1 MTVATAMILAAGL
14 GTRLRPVTETTPKP
28 LLRVAGRPL
37 IEHHLERLSAAGIRR
52 VVVNLHHL
60 GSLLRT
66 HLGDGSRWDLE
77 IVYSEE
83 PQLLETAG
91 GIRAALP
98 LLGEAPFLVVNGDV
112 FCDLDPTSLLTGPGE
127 ALCHLVMVPTPPW
140 RSHGDFNLAPNPPGP
155 DHRFTL
161 VDGGRRRLT
170 YSGIGVYDPAMFR
183 DLEEGPLPLRPL
195 FEAGIAAGR
204 ITGELHEG
212 YWDDIGTRE
221 RLRAAR
227 ARFGD

>member
-37 IEHHLERLSAAGIRR
+37 IDHHLERLSAAGIRR

-60 GSLLRT
+60 GSLLRN

-77 IVYSEE
+77 IVYSQE

-98 LLGEAPFLVVNGDV
+98 LLGEAPFLVINGDV
-112 FCDLDPTSLLTGPGE
+112 FCDRDPASLLAGPGE

-140 RSHGDFNLAPNPPGP
+140 RSHGDFDPAPDPPGP
-155 DHRFTL
+155 DRRFAL

-170 YSGIGVYDPAMFR
+170 YSGIGVYDPVMFR
-183 DLEEGPLPLRPL
+183 DLEAGPMPLRPL
-195 FEAGIAAGR
+195 LEAGIADER
-204 ITGELHEG
+204 VTGELHEG